1 MRIETI
7 TMYSNEAKNN
17 TEKEYIIYT
26 RDELIKHI
34 KDNNIDLKEYALEVY
49 APLSLQC
56 TIANLE
62 RMSADDEFFFNE
74 EDKEITLYM
83 D

>member
-1 MRIETI
+1 MRTEKI
-7 TMYSNEAKNN
+7 TMYSNKINDN
-17 TEKEYIIYT
+17 VEKEYVVYT

-34 KDNNIDLKEYALEVY
+34 QDNNIDLREYALEVY
-49 APLSLQC
+49 APLGLQC

-62 RMSADDEFFFNE
+62 KMSANDEFFFNE

-83 D
+83 N

>member
-1 MRIETI
+1 MRTERI
-7 TMYSNEAKNN
+7 TMYSNEANDN
-17 TEKEYIIYT
+17 VEKEYIIYT
-26 RDELIKHI
+26 RDELIEHI
-34 KDNNIDLKEYALEVY
+34 QNNNIDLREYALEVY
-49 APLSLQC
+49 APSALQC
-56 TIANLE
+56 TVASLE